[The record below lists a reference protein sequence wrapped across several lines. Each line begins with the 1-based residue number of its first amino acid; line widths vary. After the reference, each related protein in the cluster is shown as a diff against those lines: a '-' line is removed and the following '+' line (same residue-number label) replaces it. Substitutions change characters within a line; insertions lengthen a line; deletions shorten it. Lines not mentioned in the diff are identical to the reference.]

1 MSGQQFGI
9 LPVPYPDENCYSIMC
24 RFAVRHGQTSNI
36 QIIHELLGNITP
48 LDSYVFKPFR
58 LRDIRRWYGTDEIHV
73 HYVEKFSCYPFY
85 NMFLRPT
92 FAAKVKESVIGTS
105 MTVGQAKRINRECGF
120 SQGHKKSL
128 WYCPECVREDV
139 LLHGETCWRRLP
151 QMPGA
156 VYCPI
161 HEVKLRESGVS
172 FRDIKYNLIPA
183 NYAMNHI
190 PEPDPEPGNV
200 YSDRYISLAK
210 DIAWLLDKGFQFS
223 DSEWVKRSYF
233 EITGSHLT
241 TSFIFDFFTIPEW
254 ADHFEEYLAAKIM
267 KDCGKERIYWTIRKQ
282 IATILCIKRK
292 FGTVEKFYS
301 S

>member
-1 MSGQQFGI
+1 MNGQRFGI
-9 LPVPYPDENCYSIMC
+9 LPVPFPDENCYSIIC
-24 RFAVRHGQTSNI
+24 RFAVRRRQMSSF
-36 QIIHELLGNITP
+36 QIIQELLGNTVP
-48 LDSYVFKPFR
+48 LDCYVFKPFK
-58 LRDIRRWYGTDEIHV
+58 LRDIRHWYGTDEVYV
-73 HYVEKFSCYPFY
+73 HYGANNSCYPYY
-85 NMFLRPT
+85 NMFLPPYSAT
-92 FAAKVKESVIGTS
+92 KVKESIIGTS
-105 MTVGQAKRINRECGF
+105 MTTGQAKRINRECGF

-128 WYCPECVREDV
+128 WYCPECVKEDF
-139 LLHGETCWRRLP
+139 LLRGETCWRRLP

-172 FRDIKYNLIPA
+172 FRDIRFQLIPA
-183 NYAMNHI
+183 NYALNHI
-190 PEPDPEPGNV
+190 PEPEAEPGNV
-200 YSDRYISLAK
+200 YADRYISLAK

-223 DSEWVKRSYF
+223 DIEWVKRSYF
-233 EITGSHLT
+233 DTTGNHLEQ
-241 TSFIFDFFTIPEW
+241 SFVFDLFTLPEW

-267 KDCGKERIYWTIRKQ
+267 KDCGQYRMHPSVRKQ

>member
-1 MSGQQFGI
+1 MSSF
-9 LPVPYPDENCYSIMC
+9 
-24 RFAVRHGQTSNI
+24 
-36 QIIHELLGNITP
+36 QIIQELLGNTVP
-48 LDSYVFKPFR
+48 LDCYVFKPFK
-58 LRDIRRWYGTDEIHV
+58 LRDIRHWYGTEEVYV
-73 HYVEKFSCYPFY
+73 HYGANNSCYPYY
-85 NMFLRPT
+85 NMFLPPSSAT
-92 FAAKVKESVIGTS
+92 KVKESIIGTS
-105 MTVGQAKRINRECGF
+105 MTTGQAKRINRECGF

-128 WYCPECVREDV
+128 WYCPECVKEDF
-139 LLHGETCWRRLP
+139 LLRGETCWRRLP

-172 FRDIKYNLIPA
+172 FRDIRFQLIPA
-183 NYAMNHI
+183 NYALNHI
-190 PEPDPEPGNV
+190 PEPEAEPGNV
-200 YSDRYISLAK
+200 YADRYISLAK

-223 DSEWVKRSYF
+223 DIEWVKRSYF
-233 EITGSHLT
+233 DTTGNHLEQ
-241 TSFIFDFFTIPEW
+241 SFVFDLFTLPEW

-267 KDCGKERIYWTIRKQ
+267 KDCGQYRMHPSVRKQ